1 MRMFLSAVCG
11 TDKTQ
16 DALMRFLSFFVT
28 SCPASPAL
36 TETHT
41 FPFTHYQC
49 VSGSA
54 AYSFL
59 NEIKVLSCLCEY
71 ITLPYLF
78 IYFSTCLPT
87 AFNQR
92 GNCVL
97 KDLPALPAKGMLL

>member
-1 MRMFLSAVCG
+1 MS
-11 TDKTQ
+11 
-16 DALMRFLSFFVT
+16 FLSFFVT
-28 SCPASPAL
+28 SFPASPAL
-36 TETHT
+36 TETHA
-41 FPFTHYQC
+41 FTHYQC

-59 NEIKVLSCLCEY
+59 SEIKVLSCLCEY
-71 ITLPYLF
+71 ITLLYLF
-78 IYFSTCLPT
+78 IYFSTCLPA